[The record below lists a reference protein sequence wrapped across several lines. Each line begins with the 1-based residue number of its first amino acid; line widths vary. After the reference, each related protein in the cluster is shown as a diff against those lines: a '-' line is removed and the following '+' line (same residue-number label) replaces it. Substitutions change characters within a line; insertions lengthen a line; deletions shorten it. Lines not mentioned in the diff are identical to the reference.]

1 MALLKVVENRF
12 FRIFKLKILTKSK
25 MFIFFRNA
33 YSLFRVEREI
43 LKFYIPKRSR
53 GVTPEMEVPENWNY
67 FKLMIYYNYQKG
79 GMWKVILTNT

>member
-33 YSLFRVEREI
+33 YSLFRVERKI
-43 LKFYIPKRSR
+43 LLQIDISNFMHSIDHVVYQQCGGFRPKYQASKTILDPKFS
-53 GVTPEMEVPENWNY
+53 NS
-67 FKLMIYYNYQKG
+67 
-79 GMWKVILTNT
+79 